1 MLIDKLAEV
10 AQLKQQINSLN
21 DSMTEAQNLHG
32 QVQNLVNDGII
43 KQNPDGQLV
52 EVDDAEERE
61 LIQINSGSKKR
72 PGANGGN
79 DNRRHAQAF
88 GMNQLEED
96 PSSLMDDQIIS

>member
-1 MLIDKLAEV
+1 
-10 AQLKQQINSLN
+10 
-21 DSMTEAQNLHG
+21 MTETQNLHG

-96 PSSLMDDQIIS
+96 PSSLMDDQILS